1 MDLEALK
8 QINPSL
14 AAMVAASQRT
24 AAARPAAPALP
35 APAGSPAAIA
45 AGAVGPGGAKFGGG
59 GGGPNRFDH
68 TQLYAG
74 LWSIGIDPNSPTLKQ
89 DVQRWYDSQ
98 PSNVKAEVQ
107 KGMGNQPG
115 RGSIDPL
122 VYAVDWRQRDVAR
135 KIQKEHG
142 MFDFLGPLA
151 PVGQIGATL
160 AGAALGNMILPGIGA
175 KIGGTLA
182 GGVTGGLQSKNV
194 LGGVLGA
201 AGGYGLGSAV
211 GSAGGVTNLAKNTLT
226 SVKNG
231 VNNLFGSAQ
240 PNALRGNA
248 VPGIRTGVTTP
259 AGGGAITGSGQAAK
273 MTGLAGGAP
282 LGASPLAVAGG
293 ATPSA
298 IFPRFPQLGTVQG
311 LQPGRIQGTNINV
324 GSNTPTGPLQNNVL
338 KTLADNLPSMGG
350 GMTFDAVQDPSGVFS
365 VANTQPLS
373 SGGNTGA
380 GAALAA
386 GTAATG
392 ATPAF
397 YNELSRALGEQ
408 PGILHKTRPGAYF
421 NALANLQPMGASYA

>member
-14 AAMVAASQRT
+14 AAMVAASQRA

-35 APAGSPAAIA
+35 APGGSPAAIA

-59 GGGPNRFDH
+59 SGGPNRFDH

-107 KGMGNQPG
+107 KGMGSQPG

-142 MFDFLGPLA
+142 MFDFLGPLE
-151 PVGQIGATL
+151 PLGQIGATL
-160 AGAALGNMILPGIGA
+160 AGAALGNMILPGLGA

-182 GGVTGGLQSKNV
+182 GGITGGLQSKNV
-194 LGGVLGA
+194 LGGLVGA

-211 GSAGGVTNLAKNTLT
+211 GSAGGVTNLAKNTFA

-231 VNNLFGSAQ
+231 VNNLFGNAQ
-240 PNALRGNA
+240 PNSLAANA

-259 AGGGAITGSGQAAK
+259 ARGGAITGSGQAAK
-273 MTGLAGGAP
+273 MTGLVGGAP

-293 ATPSA
+293 ATPWS

-311 LQPGRIQGTNINV
+311 LQPGRISGTNTNV
-324 GSNTPTGPLQNNVL
+324 GSKTPTGPLQNNVL

-350 GMTFDAVQDPSGVFS
+350 MTFDAVQDPAGVFS

-408 PGILHKTRPGAYF
+408 PGMLHKTRPGAYF